1 MKKPGSDQVF
11 DFINITILLILIV
24 IMAYPIYFVLIASV
38 SDPTYVNSGQF
49 LLWPKGFSLLGYRKV
64 FEDNRIW
71 IGYFNTLICDRWLY
85 PGSHDYHDGRF
96 CLIQKGTSLPG
107 IFHGVFR
114 FYHVFRR
121 RPDPLLYGN
130 EDASPDQ
137 YQNADG
143 SDQCSFGL

>member
-38 SDPTYVNSGQF
+38 SDRLFQYAD
-49 LLWPKGFSLLGYRKV
+49 L
-64 FEDNRIW
+64 
-71 IGYFNTLICDRWLY
+71 CDRWLY